1 MLRMSEKEYLKI
13 TGKTVSKIKSK
24 QAAVIHKIGLV
35 SNDPQERLYCYLVS
49 KLGQDRVRKE
59 VEGLIPGRRYRADIV
74 IDQNIVFEFDGFAY
88 HRSKTAF
95 QKDRERQNLFV
106 HHGYRVYRF
115 FAKQILE
122 DPSVALKFVPGQAD
136 ANALH
141 KSCITGRM

>member
-1 MLRMSEKEYLKI
+1 MLRMSENEYLKI
-13 TGKTVSKIKSK
+13 TGKPASKIKTK
-24 QAAVIHKIGLV
+24 QTAVRKTEFV
-35 SNDPQERLYCYLVS
+35 TTNDPQERLYCYLVS
-49 KLGQDRVRKE
+49 KIGQDRVRKE

-74 IDQNIVFEFDGFAY
+74 IDQNVVFEFDGFAY

-122 DPSVALKFVPGQAD
+122 DPSVVLRFVPDRIG
-136 ANALH
+136 
-141 KSCITGRM
+141 

>member
-13 TGKTVSKIKSK
+13 TGKPVSKIKSK
-24 QAAVIHKIGLV
+24 QTAVRKIESV
-35 SNDPQERLYCYLVS
+35 ANDPQERLYCYLVS
-49 KLGQDRVRKE
+49 KIGQDRVRKE

-74 IDQNIVFEFDGFAY
+74 IDQDVVFEFDGFAY

-122 DPSVALKFVPGQAD
+122 DPSVVLRFVPDRVG
-136 ANALH
+136 
-141 KSCITGRM
+141 